1 MNNGI
6 DLNEVH
12 RRYRRELTESV
23 VPFWLDN
30 AVDHEFGGLF
40 TCIRDDGTLISTDK
54 YMWSQ
59 LRALWTFSA
68 LSSLPELHD
77 RRMELLDVA
86 DGLFRF
92 VSGNGRD
99 ENGHWV
105 FALTREGAPHTG
117 ATSIY
122 ADGFALLGLT
132 EYARATGSEAA
143 LALAQQ
149 TFTETVRRLNI
160 PGSYESAPYPIP
172 QGMKSHGISMIFSFA
187 FFELGLLTGSEE
199 VLAQAHHHAEQVMTS
214 FLRPERRLLLEFMNL
229 DDTESDGGR
238 GRAIVP
244 GHAIE
249 SMWFMI
255 HIYSWF
261 GERGRIAEAAEAIRW
276 HMELGWDDEYG
287 GILHAVDAE
296 GREPWW
302 PFADAKL
309 WWPQTEALYALLLVR
324 EETGV
329 DWALDWFRKVDEYA
343 FRHYPVRE
351 HGEWTQRLDRF
362 GRPFTETVALPVKD
376 PFHLPRALIYSIS
389 SLERLTRSG
398 KQPT

>member
-6 DLNEVH
+6 DLNEVL

-149 TFTETVRRLNI
+149 TFTETVRRLNS

-172 QGMKSHGISMIFSFA
+172 QGLKSHGI
-187 FFELGLLTGSEE
+187 
-199 VLAQAHHHAEQVMTS
+199 
-214 FLRPERRLLLEFMNL
+214 
-229 DDTESDGGR
+229 
-238 GRAIVP
+238 
-244 GHAIE
+244 
-249 SMWFMI
+249 
-255 HIYSWF
+255 
-261 GERGRIAEAAEAIRW
+261 
-276 HMELGWDDEYG
+276 
-287 GILHAVDAE
+287 
-296 GREPWW
+296 
-302 PFADAKL
+302 
-309 WWPQTEALYALLLVR
+309 
-324 EETGV
+324 
-329 DWALDWFRKVDEYA
+329 
-343 FRHYPVRE
+343 
-351 HGEWTQRLDRF
+351 
-362 GRPFTETVALPVKD
+362 
-376 PFHLPRALIYSIS
+376 
-389 SLERLTRSG
+389 
-398 KQPT
+398 

>member
-6 DLNEVH
+6 DLNEVLG
-12 RRYRRELTESV
+12 RYRRELTESV

-68 LSSLPELHD
+68 LSSLPELDD
-77 RRMELLDVA
+77 RRVELLDVA

-343 FRHYPVRE
+343 FRNYPVRE

-398 KQPT
+398 KQPA